1 MVLGFDVEKATKLST
16 IGLGL
21 SLGLAWSIGVLIVG
35 VMALLMDQ
43 ATVEPFKN
51 LFNIMYPGWGDTAG
65 KTLLMT
71 VWSFSHGFVGGFLI
85 GLFYNLFA
93 KRFN

>member
-1 MVLGFDVEKATKLST
+1 MVIGFGMEKATKLST

-21 SLGLAWSIGVLIVG
+21 SLGLAWSIGVLVVG

-51 LFNIMYPGWGDTAG
+51 LLISCILVGVI
-65 KTLLMT
+65 LLEK
-71 VWSFSHGFVGGFLI
+71 LY
-85 GLFYNLFA
+85 L
-93 KRFN
+93 